1 MSKNKAIEYI
11 KRAKE
16 QLSDDLLTVRFCQ
29 MARNNLDKAL
39 KELEDNMEQSKEQP
53 SFKPFDKVLVR
64 NSGFHKWR
72 PAIFVQTRIGEY
84 QRYYQRNKE
93 KLLEKSKS
101 WRQNHPEKVKEYQR
115 RYYQK
120 KRAAEKKEKKIML
133 NPDIDKAK
141 SLFRDP
147 SKTVHLQWLLEH
159 NRNKSKQYE
168 SR

>member
-1 MSKNKAIEYI
+1 MASEEAKSKQKERQREYYLKHREKLLAYSRKYIQEHPEKMKLYKANAAK
-11 KRAKE
+11 KRANG
-16 QLSDDLLTVRFCQ
+16 T
-29 MARNNLDKAL
+29 
-39 KELEDNMEQSKEQP
+39 
-53 SFKPFDKVLVR
+53 
-64 NSGFHKWR
+64 GY
-72 PAIFVQTRIGEY
+72 Y

-120 KRAAEKKEKKIML
+120 KRAAAKKEKKIML

-147 SKTVHLQWLLEH
+147 SKAAHLQWLLEH
-159 NRNKSKQYE
+159 RNA
-168 SR
+168 

>member
-1 MSKNKAIEYI
+1 MSKEEAKSKQKERQREYYLKHRDKMLAYSRKYI
-11 KRAKE
+11 KDHPEKQKLYRENAAKKRA
-16 QLSDDLLTVRFCQ
+16 
-29 MARNNLDKAL
+29 N
-39 KELEDNMEQSKEQP
+39 
-53 SFKPFDKVLVR
+53 
-64 NSGFHKWR
+64 G
-72 PAIFVQTRIGEY
+72 IGYY

-120 KRAAEKKEKKIML
+120 KRAEKKEKKIML
-133 NPDIDKAK
+133 NLDIDKAK

>member
-1 MSKNKAIEYI
+1 MQSEEAKSKQKERQREYYLKHRDKMLAYSRKYI
-11 KRAKE
+11 KDHPEKQKLYRENAAKKRA
-16 QLSDDLLTVRFCQ
+16 
-29 MARNNLDKAL
+29 N
-39 KELEDNMEQSKEQP
+39 
-53 SFKPFDKVLVR
+53 
-64 NSGFHKWR
+64 G
-72 PAIFVQTRIGEY
+72 IGY
-84 QRYYQRNKE
+84 NQRYYQRNKE

-120 KRAAEKKEKKIML
+120 KRAAAKKEKKIML

-147 SKTVHLQWLLEH
+147 SKAVHLQWLLEH

>member
-1 MSKNKAIEYI
+1 MESEEAKSKRKHWQREKYLKQRDKMLAYSRKYRLEHPEKMKLYKVNAAK
-11 KRAKE
+11 KRANG
-16 QLSDDLLTVRFCQ
+16 T
-29 MARNNLDKAL
+29 
-39 KELEDNMEQSKEQP
+39 
-53 SFKPFDKVLVR
+53 
-64 NSGFHKWR
+64 GY
-72 PAIFVQTRIGEY
+72 Y

-93 KLLEKSKS
+93 KLLEKSKR
-101 WRQNHPEKVKEYQR
+101 WLQDHPEKVKEYQR

-120 KRAAEKKEKKIML
+120 KRAAAKKEKKIML

-141 SLFRDP
+141 SLLRDP

>member
-1 MSKNKAIEYI
+1 MESEEAKSKQKERQREYYLKHRDKMLAYSRKYI
-11 KRAKE
+11 KDHPEKQKLYRENAAKKRANG
-16 QLSDDLLTVRFCQ
+16 T
-29 MARNNLDKAL
+29 
-39 KELEDNMEQSKEQP
+39 
-53 SFKPFDKVLVR
+53 
-64 NSGFHKWR
+64 GY
-72 PAIFVQTRIGEY
+72 Y

-93 KLLEKSKS
+93 KLLENSKR
-101 WRQNHPEKVKEYQR
+101 WFKNHPEKVKEYQR

-120 KRAAEKKEKKIML
+120 KIAAAKKEKKIML

-147 SKTVHLQWLLEH
+147 SKIVHLQWLLEH

>member
-1 MSKNKAIEYI
+1 MESEEAKSKQKERQREYYLKHRDKMLAYSRKYI
-11 KRAKE
+11 KDHPEKQKLYRENAAKKRA
-16 QLSDDLLTVRFCQ
+16 
-29 MARNNLDKAL
+29 N
-39 KELEDNMEQSKEQP
+39 
-53 SFKPFDKVLVR
+53 
-64 NSGFHKWR
+64 G
-72 PAIFVQTRIGEY
+72 IG
-84 QRYYQRNKE
+84 YYQRNKE

-120 KRAAEKKEKKIML
+120 KRAAAKKEKKIML

-159 NRNKSKQYE
+159 RNA
-168 SR
+168 

>member
-1 MSKNKAIEYI
+1 MNKNKAIEYI

-16 QLSDDLLTVRFCQ
+16 QLSYDLLTIRLCE
-29 MARNNLDKAL
+29 MARNNLQKAL
-39 KELEDNMEQSKEQP
+39 KELETESPRK
-53 SFKPFDKVLVR
+53 
-64 NSGFHKWR
+64 G
-72 PAIFVQTRIGEY
+72 
-84 QRYYQRNKE
+84 
-93 KLLEKSKS
+93 
-101 WRQNHPEKVKEYQR
+101 KEYQR

-120 KRAAEKKEKKIML
+120 KRAEKKEKKIML

>member
-1 MSKNKAIEYI
+1 MQSEEAKSKQKERQREYYLKHRDKMLAYSRKYI
-11 KRAKE
+11 KDHPEKQKLYRENAAKKRA
-16 QLSDDLLTVRFCQ
+16 
-29 MARNNLDKAL
+29 N
-39 KELEDNMEQSKEQP
+39 
-53 SFKPFDKVLVR
+53 
-64 NSGFHKWR
+64 G
-72 PAIFVQTRIGEY
+72 IG
-84 QRYYQRNKE
+84 YYQRNKE

-120 KRAAEKKEKKIML
+120 KRAEKKEKKIML

>member
-1 MSKNKAIEYI
+1 MQSEEAKSKQKERQREYYLKHRDKMLAYSRKYI
-11 KRAKE
+11 KDHPEKQKLYRENAAKK
-16 QLSDDLLTVRFCQ
+16 Q
-29 MARNNLDKAL
+29 AN
-39 KELEDNMEQSKEQP
+39 
-53 SFKPFDKVLVR
+53 
-64 NSGFHKWR
+64 G
-72 PAIFVQTRIGEY
+72 IGY
-84 QRYYQRNKE
+84 NQRYYQRNKE

-120 KRAAEKKEKKIML
+120 KRAAAKKEKKIML

-147 SKTVHLQWLLEH
+147 SKAVHLQWLLEH
-159 NRNKSKQYE
+159 NKIKQYE

>member
-1 MSKNKAIEYI
+1 MESEKAKSNRIARQREYYLKHRDKMLAYSHKYI
-11 KRAKE
+11 K
-16 QLSDDLLTVRFCQ
+16 D
-29 MARNNLDKAL
+29 
-39 KELEDNMEQSKEQP
+39 
-53 SFKPFDKVLVR
+53 
-64 NSGFHKWR
+64 
-72 PAIFVQTRIGEY
+72 
-84 QRYYQRNKE
+84 
-93 KLLEKSKS
+93 
-101 WRQNHPEKVKEYQR
+101 HPEKVKEYQR

-120 KRAAEKKEKKIML
+120 KRAAAKKEKKIML